1 MFWREY
7 SCARLLL
14 SEEDGHTLRTE
25 AGLSR
30 FIEEAPSPCVLP
42 AERIST
48 LRRSAYREEEAGV
61 SRWSEISMHSQ
72 HIEIVNQVKYEHPKC
87 HLYLFVKWENTA
99 RLTLDMATRFHV
111 EVGLR

>member
-25 AGLSR
+25 AGDSR
-30 FIEEAPSPCVLP
+30 FIEEAPPRAFSR
-42 AERIST
+42 ERIST

-87 HLYLFVKWENTA
+87 HLYLFVKWENIA
-99 RLTLDMATRFHV
+99 RLTLDVATRFHV
-111 EVGLR
+111 EAGLR

>member
-14 SEEDGHTLRTE
+14 IEEDGHTLRTE

-30 FIEEAPSPCVLP
+30 FLEEAPSPCVLP

-87 HLYLFVKWENTA
+87 HLYLFVKWENIA
-99 RLTLDMATRFHV
+99 RLALDTVTRFYAQA
-111 EVGLR
+111 ELR